1 MIVLPAPE
9 LFQKDGKVAMDR
21 RLTARDAATTGQAAF
36 GSLNNS
42 LYCHLASG
50 LLGNELS
57 VLTVGAIE
65 IAATSEY
72 HSNRNA
78 GNIHQTDVDYRSN
91 PHLYRRLIVR
101 DCVVKSTTHKI

>member
-1 MIVLPAPE
+1 MIASPPSE
-9 LFQKDGKVAMDR
+9 LFQKDRKVAMDR

-36 GSLNNS
+36 SSLNNS

-65 IAATSEY
+65 IAAACEY
-72 HSNRNA
+72 HSDRNA
-78 GNIHQTDVDYRSN
+78 GNIH
-91 PHLYRRLIVR
+91 
-101 DCVVKSTTHKI
+101 